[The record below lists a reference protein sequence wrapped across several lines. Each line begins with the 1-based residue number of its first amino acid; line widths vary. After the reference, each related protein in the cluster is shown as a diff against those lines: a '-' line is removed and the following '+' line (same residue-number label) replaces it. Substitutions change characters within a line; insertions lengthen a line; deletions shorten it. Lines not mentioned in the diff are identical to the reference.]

1 MGRVLLIIG
10 AVVGGLVF
18 AFGALGLTLAFA
30 QPDAHQSDEVVGAIF
45 FMVVGALVAAPCTF
59 FAYRLGRRGAQPWQP
74 GGALPS
80 GSPSADLQASYL
92 SWFAWCQQT
101 LGGDAVSLHAA
112 TMAALAAGA
121 AGNPTGAASAEA
133 ARQASRIAALGV
145 VPEAPNKAKVSFLSR
160 IGSSTVGL
168 LEPSERVIVS
178 FWGLSRTR
186 QAQLWS
192 LALGAVGSII
202 AASQTGAAFVTL
214 TDRRVIV
221 LRGGQFG
228 GLANQVALIEPR
240 STVSAKF
247 QRPLLTLPRTFTL
260 TGLDGKSVSIRVPKS
275 WRPEAGLALAQLAP
289 SPGQVGSVG
298 IIR

>member
-1 MGRVLLIIG
+1 MGRILLIIG
-10 AVVGGLVF
+10 AVVGGLVI
-18 AFGALGLTLAFA
+18 AFGVLALIGTATMPN
-30 QPDAHQSDEVVGAIF
+30 PDPAGYYGSFLFIGVGAAIATPCIF
-45 FMVVGALVAAPCTF
+45 FAR
-59 FAYRLGRRGAQPWQP
+59 RLGRRRTPWQP
-74 GGALPS
+74 GGALPT

-92 SWFAWCQQT
+92 SWFAWCQQA

-121 AGNPTGAASAEA
+121 SGNPTAAASAEA
-133 ARQASRIAALGV
+133 GRQASRIAAQGV
-145 VPEAPNKAKVSFLSR
+145 APTTPNQAKVRLLSR
-160 IGSSTVGL
+160 IGASTVGL
-168 LEPSERVIVS
+168 LEPSERVVVS

-186 QAQLWS
+186 QAQLWG
-192 LALGAVGSII
+192 LAFGTIGGII

-240 STVSAKF
+240 STVSAKMKK
-247 QRPLLTLPRTFTL
+247 PLLTVFRTFTL
-260 TGLDGKSVSIRVPKS
+260 TGLDGKSVSISVPKS
-275 WRPEAGLALAQLAP
+275 WRPEAEMAFALLAP
-289 SPGQVGSVG
+289 SVGQVGSVG